1 VQVGVLGPVEV
12 SRDGSLV
19 PIAGARMR
27 ALLTRLALGRGRAVP
42 AGELIDAVWG
52 AAESDDPAN
61 ALQSLVSRLRRAL
74 GDPASVVPT
83 PGGYRLAVDADDVDV
98 HRFETLSRTGRSDL
112 RAGRYDDAA
121 TALTQALSLWR
132 GTALADLPDD
142 PGAGALDDARQA
154 TLEDRLEADIGRGL
168 GAEASAELEAAVA
181 AAPMR
186 ERAVGLL
193 MDALVA
199 QGRDADALTVYERT
213 RAVLADELGA
223 DPGAALSERHLR
235 ILRSER
241 PPAAEPKQART
252 NLRAALTTFVGR
264 ETDMAAVAERLG
276 EHRLVTLV
284 GPGGAGKTRLAGEVG
299 AAVTDRFRDGVWL
312 VELAGVTDPDDVVG
326 AAVGTLGVREAA
338 LFDSR
343 STGGARR
350 GPLNQLHDAL
360 NDRDLLLILDNCE
373 HVLDAVAELV
383 EYLLTRIPG
392 LRILTTSR
400 ESLALPGESLYP
412 VPPLGHSSD
421 GAAVALFLDRAR
433 AIRSA
438 PVDDLSAVEEICRRL
453 DGLPLAIELAAAR
466 TRGLTVRQI
475 ADRLN
480 DRFRLLS
487 GGNRVAVAR
496 HRTLRAVV
504 EWSWS
509 LLTADEQW
517 LLEQLSVFAG
527 GASVES
533 ADAIWVA
540 AGRAGDTV
548 DLLAALVDK
557 SLLQLV
563 NASTARYRMLETIR
577 EFGVDRLAERDEL
590 AVARA
595 RHAEHFRLW
604 AVSIEP
610 LTRTAEQLVWIAR
623 LNDERDNIFAA
634 IQHLVDT
641 RAADDAVSLAMAM
654 GWCWTM
660 RGEHAVAVTWLGEA
674 LSVPG
679 GTDSAERTVACAL
692 RTMNAGI
699 WTPGG
704 DDPSMDIEG
713 LTPYADPERN
723 PMAVVML
730 AVGLVFGNGYAA
742 ADKYLADMIER
753 TEDWPQATL
762 LMVRAMLAENDGNL
776 ALSRQSLNRAL
787 AAFQTLGE
795 RFGLAS
801 CLELHARLAVL
812 DGDLTGTLATLD
824 QAAAITRELGAYED
838 AGAAMCWRADAQL
851 RLHDPAAARADLV
864 RGEADF
870 ARVGSVFGA
879 VLTDA
884 VRGQILRYD
893 GELALART
901 TIARARQ
908 RVSTEI
914 RTTPPQAL
922 AMLLIAAAEVEVAD
936 RQLDDGLPLAT
947 EAARTAIATRDL
959 PIVSQ
964 TVVLW
969 ATISWQRGDPALAA
983 ELLGVSDGLRGAP
996 DPTHPEVINLERNLL
1011 GALGAPELTRLR
1023 EQGRSLPRDDALARL
1038 VAAAGIDNQ
1047 PATVP

>member
-1 VQVGVLGPVEV
+1 MQVGVLGPVEV
-12 SRDGSLV
+12 SRDGSPV

-42 AGELIDAVWG
+42 ASELIDAVWG

-83 PGGYRLAVDADDVDV
+83 PGGYRLAVNADDVDL
-98 HRFETLSRTGRSDL
+98 HRFETLIRTGRSSL

-121 TALTQALSLWR
+121 TALNQALNLWR

-142 PGAGALDDARQA
+142 PGAAGLAEARQA
-154 TLEDRLEADIGRGL
+154 ALEDRLEADIGRGL
-168 GAEASAELEAAVA
+168 AAEAAAELEVLVA

-186 ERAVGLL
+186 ERAATLL

-199 QGRDADALTVYERT
+199 DGRGAEALAVYERT
-213 RAVLADELGA
+213 RAALADELGA
-223 DPGAALSERHLR
+223 DPGADLTERHLR
-235 ILRSER
+235 ILRSDR
-241 PPAAEPKQART
+241 PAPAETKRART

-264 ETDMAAVAERLG
+264 EADMAAVADRLG

-299 AAVTDRFRDGVWL
+299 AAVADRFGDGVWL

-343 STGGARR
+343 STGSRR
-350 GPLNQLHDAL
+350 GPLDQLHDAL

-373 HVLDAVAELV
+373 HVLDAVAGLV
-383 EYLLTRIPG
+383 EYLLTRSPR

-433 AIRSA
+433 AIRST
-438 PVDDLSAVEEICRRL
+438 PVDDLPAVEEICRRL

-509 LLTADEQW
+509 LLTDDERW

-527 GASVES
+527 GVSVES
-533 ADAIWVA
+533 ADAIWAA

-563 NASTARYRMLETIR
+563 IASTPRYRMLETIR
-577 EFGVDRLAERDEL
+577 EFGIDRLAERGEL
-590 AVARA
+590 ADART
-595 RHAEHFRLW
+595 RHADHFRTW

-610 LTRTAEQLVWIAR
+610 LTRTSEQMVWIAR
-623 LNDERDNIFAA
+623 FNDERDNVFAA

-641 RAADDAVSLAMAM
+641 GAADHAVSLAMAM
-654 GWCWTM
+654 GWFWTM
-660 RGEHAVAVTWLGEA
+660 RGEHAVAVTWLGDA

-679 GTDSAERTVACAL
+679 GTASAERTIATAL
-692 RTMNAGI
+692 RTMNSGV
-699 WTPGG
+699 WTAGG
-704 DDPSMDIEG
+704 DDPSMDVAA
-713 LTPYADPERN
+713 LSPYADPDKD

-730 AVGLVFGNGYAA
+730 GVGLVFGDAHAA
-742 ADKYLADMIER
+742 ADVYLAEMIDR
-753 TEDWPQATL
+753 TDGWPQATL
-762 LMVRAMLAENDGNL
+762 LMIRALLAENDGNL
-776 ALSRQSLNRAL
+776 DLARRSLDRAL
-787 AAFQTLGE
+787 TAFRLLGE

-801 CLELHARLAVL
+801 CLELHARLAIL
-812 DGDLTGTLATLD
+812 DGDFDETLATLD

-838 AGAAMCWRADAQL
+838 AGATMCWRASVHL
-851 RLHDPAAARADLV
+851 RRHDPDAARADLA

-879 VLTDA
+879 VLTDS

-893 GELALART
+893 GELDA
-901 TIARARQ
+901 ARAKIAQARD
-908 RVSTEI
+908 RVKTEI
-914 RTTPPQAL
+914 RTGPPQAL
-922 AMLLIAAAEVEVAD
+922 AMLLLAAADVEISAG
-936 RQLDDGLPLAT
+936 QLGDASVLAR
-947 EAARTAIATRDL
+947 EAARTALASHDL
-959 PIVSQ
+959 PIVAQ
-964 TVVLW
+964 TAVLW
-969 ATISWQRGDPALAA
+969 ATLGRHQDSPALAA
-983 ELLGVSDGLRGAP
+983 ELLGVADGLRGAP
-996 DPTHPEVINLERNLL
+996 DPTHPDVIALEHELAR
-1011 GALGAPELTRLR
+1011 ALGGQEFAQLR
-1023 EQGRSLPRDDALARL
+1023 EQGRGRSRDEALARL
-1038 VAAAGIDNQ
+1038 AKAAGID
-1047 PATVP
+1047 AVP